1 MVTLGI
7 SLVLVGC
14 SRRYPAQAGLAA
26 LCLVTID
33 LTLANAGLVIT
44 IPQTDFEQMP
54 EVVQA
59 IRAAERAN
67 PSPGPFR
74 IHRLASWVP
83 VGWSEAGSTQR
94 LRDLVDWEIDTLQP
108 RFGVVHGMSYLLSDE
123 SETGGADYGRV
134 FQRLLTDLHQIIT
147 RLGVVLVWLGVAPC
161 RV

>member
-1 MVTLGI
+1 
-7 SLVLVGC
+7 GC

-44 IPQTDFEQMP
+44 IPQTDFEQTP

-83 VGWSEAGSTQR
+83 IGWSEAGSTQR

-123 SETGGADYGRV
+123 SETVDSTSVSSLRRARILWNSLRHLGRLMDV
-134 FQRLLTDLHQIIT
+134 ARALFQI
-147 RLGVVLVWLGVAPC
+147 APVSC
-161 RV
+161 D

>member
-1 MVTLGI
+1 MRSSPFGCGSAALGI

-14 SRRYPAQAGLAA
+14 SRRYPAQAGLAW

-67 PSPGPFR
+67 PSPGSFR

-94 LRDLVDWEIDTLQP
+94 LRDLVDWEIDTLQ
-108 RFGVVHGMSYLLSDE
+108 RERSISFGSRGDPCCSRKCLPLKMIPASRLVVR
-123 SETGGADYGRV
+123 T
-134 FQRLLTDLHQIIT
+134 
-147 RLGVVLVWLGVAPC
+147 
-161 RV
+161 